1 MRYDKSMIKRFFIC
15 FIVVSL
21 CFALAACNMNE
32 GSDSSDMGGGL
43 ANPNGDP
50 SINVT
55 GITFGGDM
63 TLRPN
68 KTYDPRD
75 FLDTVPSGG
84 VLPSGITFSVS
95 RNTPA
100 YMEYA
105 SINGSNKLITLD
117 EDPVSYTLKAIY
129 NRTEKTCKFDI
140 KAPDASHGTSDVASS
155 AVSGKVYATQ
165 NKVGTGGQG
174 AWYAIYFINENQVG
188 IGMCSVRRENAIK
201 LAKGVNTGTG
211 SSKILNYTYSS
222 GVYDLQGFVRA
233 VGGECVIQNGVL
245 KNYFFANPTE
255 FKLVN

>member
-1 MRYDKSMIKRFFIC
+1 MIKRFFIC

-55 GITFGGDM
+55 DIAFAVDAGSL

-84 VLPSGITFSVS
+84 VLPSGITFSVARDTMGPPTS
-95 RNTPA
+95 ICA
-100 YMEYA
+100 YV
-105 SINGSNKLITLD
+105 NGNELSTYSAD
-117 EDPVSYTLKAIY
+117 DVSYTLTATY
-129 NRTEKTCKFDI
+129 NGANKTCKFYI
-140 KAPDASHGTSDVASS
+140 KAPDSSHGQSDVASS

-165 NKVGTGGQG
+165 DKVGTGGQG